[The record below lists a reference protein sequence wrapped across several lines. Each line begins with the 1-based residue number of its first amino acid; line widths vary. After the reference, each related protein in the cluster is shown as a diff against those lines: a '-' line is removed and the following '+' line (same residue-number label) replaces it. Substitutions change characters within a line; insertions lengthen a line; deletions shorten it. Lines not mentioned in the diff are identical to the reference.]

1 MFLIIGIPSI
11 RLSEPVVDLS
21 QRNIFVVI
29 LQACLRRQEY
39 KRDPNEKK
47 RDQFWG
53 QETNF
58 ERSRFSS
65 GSSSKQVLRTLG
77 DTLFAAEG
85 VCVCVCVCVSVCM
98 MFKNFKGQGGE
109 GGGNKDLRHNFE
121 GIREIFARR
130 IQFSREGVQPGGE
143 TDIHTVSVQSRGKT
157 ILAALAAS
165 VKERIG
171 NAVRNAAFTGTFCN
185 GASGEKH
192 RKTDQLHGVIGTT
205 EQLHA

>member
-39 KRDPNEKK
+39 KKDPNEKK

-77 DTLFAAEG
+77 DTFFAAEG
-85 VCVCVCVCVSVCM
+85 VCVCVYVCLC
-98 MFKNFKGQGGE
+98 
-109 GGGNKDLRHNFE
+109 
-121 GIREIFARR
+121 A
-130 IQFSREGVQPGGE
+130 
-143 TDIHTVSVQSRGKT
+143 
-157 ILAALAAS
+157 
-165 VKERIG
+165 
-171 NAVRNAAFTGTFCN
+171 
-185 GASGEKH
+185 
-192 RKTDQLHGVIGTT
+192 
-205 EQLHA
+205 

>member
-11 RLSEPVVDLS
+11 SLSEPVVDLS

-77 DTLFAAEG
+77 DTFFAAEG

-109 GGGNKDLRHNFE
+109 RQREKLSSWLPAPPCLLLLCCVTLPLYPVESHSSFLYIKGPVERYHPNQKCCDCLRVGSTGPSKVQYHTISIYLYLCLLDLS
-121 GIREIFARR
+121 I
-130 IQFSREGVQPGGE
+130 
-143 TDIHTVSVQSRGKT
+143 
-157 ILAALAAS
+157 
-165 VKERIG
+165 
-171 NAVRNAAFTGTFCN
+171 
-185 GASGEKH
+185 
-192 RKTDQLHGVIGTT
+192 
-205 EQLHA
+205 

>member
-77 DTLFAAEG
+77 DTFFAAEG
-85 VCVCVCVCVSVCM
+85 VCVCVYVCLCAWCLRIS
-98 MFKNFKGQGGE
+98 KGRAGRDSGRNSHP
-109 GGGNKDLRHNFE
+109 GY
-121 GIREIFARR
+121 
-130 IQFSREGVQPGGE
+130 QP
-143 TDIHTVSVQSRGKT
+143 HHACSS
-157 ILAALAAS
+157 S
-165 VKERIG
+165 
-171 NAVRNAAFTGTFCN
+171 AVWPSLFTLLSLTLL
-185 GASGEKH
+185 SY
-192 RKTDQLHGVIGTT
+192 T
-205 EQLHA
+205 

>member
-11 RLSEPVVDLS
+11 KLSELVVDLS
-21 QRNIFVVI
+21 QRNIFVFI

-77 DTLFAAEG
+77 DTFCCRG
-85 VCVCVCVCVSVCM
+85 CVCVCVSV
-98 MFKNFKGQGGE
+98 KNFKGQGRERQWQKLSSWVPPLPGLLLLCCVTLPLHPVE
-109 GGGNKDLRHNFE
+109 SHSSFLYIKGTVERYHPNQKRCDHLRAGSTGPSKVQYHIY
-121 GIREIFARR
+121 IRI
-130 IQFSREGVQPGGE
+130 S
-143 TDIHTVSVQSRGKT
+143 
-157 ILAALAAS
+157 LA
-165 VKERIG
+165 
-171 NAVRNAAFTGTFCN
+171 T
-185 GASGEKH
+185 
-192 RKTDQLHGVIGTT
+192 
-205 EQLHA
+205 